1 MMGCKARTPPRG
13 GISKPL
19 KETSM
24 ASRHHRSSAL
34 AAGAFAALLATAAV
48 HAQQLPSLDSAVAVA
63 TRWAAQA
70 DASQADAMWQ
80 ASSPIMQK
88 SVSKADWG
96 KYVDNVKK
104 QLGAVQGRDWVQL
117 GRVENP
123 QGLPAG
129 NYVNVVFVVR
139 HANAPAVETVSLTQ
153 SGSSWVPVG
162 YVVRPVQQQPQQ
174 PAPAAPAAPAAAPA
188 KTGK

>member
-1 MMGCKARTPPRG
+1 
-13 GISKPL
+13 
-19 KETSM
+19 M
-24 ASRHHRSSAL
+24 AHRIHRSSAL
-34 AAGAFAALLATAAV
+34 FATGVCAVLFAAGMA

-63 TRWAAQA
+63 TRWAGQA

-88 SVSKADWG
+88 SVNKADWG
-96 KYVDNVKK
+96 KYLDGVKK
-104 QLGAVQGRDWVQL
+104 QLGATQGRDWVQL

-129 NYVNVVFVVR
+129 NYINVVFVAR
-139 HANAPAVETVSLTQ
+139 HANAPAVETVSLAQ

-174 PAPAAPAAPAAAPA
+174 PAPAAPAAAPA
-188 KTGK
+188 KTSK